1 MYMLVPMYQV
11 TICVPFV
18 RKYLN
23 ATDVHVGYLYMIRY
37 YVLVQY
43 KHFKEYIKQKRY
55 YVL

>member
-1 MYMLVPMYQV
+1 MFLYLTFVALNTNNYIYMYMLVPMYQV

-37 YVLVQY
+37 
-43 KHFKEYIKQKRY
+43 
-55 YVL
+55 